1 MIDIHI
7 HIFFLEEFSHTLTIR
22 RIAGEEG
29 GGEGAI
35 FYSSQLLAPAQQHSE
50 ICLQLCMS
58 DAYHIFLIASP
69 GFNKL
74 LLDEIFHL
82 IQLPFE

>member
-50 ICLQLCMS
+50 ICLQLCM
-58 DAYHIFLIASP
+58 
-69 GFNKL
+69 
-74 LLDEIFHL
+74 
-82 IQLPFE
+82 